1 MVPRLTVNY
10 CNYLLSTHTYI
21 PDNSICTLYRHQL
34 RMMKYIAEQCAVYKL
49 HSGCT
54 HPGVV
59 MSSDMSSAGCRRH
72 PPHWVWQNTTLSA
85 VMSSDM
91 SSAGLRRHPPH
102 QCGKTLISVRWCR
115 LKMSSCQASIFWVIL
130 LWNSDKYKFVLSSHN
145 HGLVTLFWH
154 HYDVIHTT

>member
-1 MVPRLTVNY
+1 MI
-10 CNYLLSTHTYI
+10 SIFHEF
-21 PDNSICTLYRHQL
+21 NSSNFLFKSELFMLNVVWYDVWWSSIQHPSHQSWKTPHF
-34 RMMKYIAEQCAVYKL
+34 RC
-49 HSGCT
+49 SD
-54 HPGVV
+54 VV
-59 MSSDMSSAGCRRH
+59 CRVQMTSNT
-72 PPHWVWQNTTLSA
+72 PVWQNTTLSV